1 MFERSSS
8 MLTEMPSDSEEMLA
22 FNGVDGATGSYLVP
36 QMTPHQ
42 LLAYTRDERPDKE
55 HLSDL
60 RLRFRRFSQKK
71 RGVKEGVDP
80 ERLDSAGWGIIFA
93 YSDQDNLQAIKEALG
108 KLLDRR
114 REQAGTLFKEFS
126 GAAAFRPGE
135 TKTGFLARHGVGPGP
150 ADPEKVP
157 YYLLIV
163 GDPEAIPYTFQY
175 QLDVQYAV
183 GRIYFD
189 TLEEYA
195 VYASSLVGMETGQT
209 DRPPQAVFFGVQNQ
223 EDRSTSLC
231 AKQLVEPLAS
241 KLAAIEGET
250 GWAAR
255 SIVGESATKS
265 ALAELAGGSQ
275 TPALLFTASH
285 GMGFPSG
292 DPRQLPHQGALLCGD
307 WPGPNAW
314 RGPIPEDFY
323 FSASDVSAEAR
334 LSGAMAFFFACYGAG
349 TPQMDDFPHLASRER
364 APIAEKAFVSRL
376 PQRLLSHPNG
386 GMLAVVGHVE
396 RAWGYSF
403 AWEKAGSQ
411 LAVFESALKRL
422 VRGSPVGYAME
433 YFNERYAELSMEL
446 LSELQGVQFGKLID
460 EFALAG
466 MWTANNDAR
475 SYVILGDPAAR
486 LPVKQKERTAD
497 ERSEYSVSIQGRQ
510 ARTREKE
517 LRAVIGAYKNALGVY
532 SPEETP
538 FEWAMVHYLAA
549 NLEIELFVT
558 VGSDADRTAAKED
571 LEKAL
576 QSIIP
581 EDFPQLYQEIQ
592 TKLERILNG

>member
-1 MFERSSS
+1 
-8 MLTEMPSDSEEMLA
+8 MLTGMHSDREELLA
-22 FNGVDGATGSYLVP
+22 FNGVDGATGSYLAP
-36 QMTPHQ
+36 EMTPRQ
-42 LLAYTRDERPDKE
+42 LLAYTRDENPDKD

-60 RLRFRRFSQKK
+60 RLRFRRFTQRK

-93 YSDQDNLQAIKEALG
+93 HADRDRLLALKEALG
-108 KLLDRR
+108 PLLDRR

-126 GAAAFRPGE
+126 GVDALRPGE

-189 TLEEYA
+189 ALEGYA
-195 VYASSLVGMETGQT
+195 RYVSSLVGVETGQT
-209 DRPPQAVFFGVQNQ
+209 DRLPQAVFFGVQNQ
-223 EDRSTSLC
+223 EDRATSLS
-231 AKQLVEPLAS
+231 ATQLVEPLAD
-241 KLAAIEGET
+241 KLAASEGQT
-250 GWAAR
+250 GWEVQ
-255 SIVGESATKS
+255 SIIGENATKS
-265 ALAELAGGSQ
+265 ALAELAGGAQ

-285 GMGFPSG
+285 GMGFPNG
-292 DPRQLPHQGALLCGD
+292 DPRQLAHQGALLCQD

-314 RGPIPEDFY
+314 RGSIPEDFY

-349 TPQMDDFPHLASRER
+349 TPRTDDFPHLASRER
-364 APIAEKAFVSRL
+364 IPLAEKAFVSRL
-376 PQRLLSHPNG
+376 PERLLSHPKG
-386 GMLAVVGHVE
+386 GMLAIVGHVE

-411 LAVFESALKRL
+411 LAVFESALRRL
-422 VRGSPVGYAME
+422 VRGSPIGYAME
-433 YFNERYAELSMEL
+433 HFNERYAELSVEL
-446 LSELQGVQFGKLID
+446 LAELQGVQFGKLID

-486 LPVKQKERTAD
+486 LTVRPNERIVGERAD
-497 ERSEYSVSIQGRQ
+497 VAAPITGRRPG
-510 ARTREKE
+510 AREKE
-517 LRAVIGAYKNALGVY
+517 LRASVGSYKNALGIY
-532 SPEETP
+532 SREETP
-538 FEWAMVHYLAA
+538 FDWAMAHYLAA
-549 NLEIELFVT
+549 NMEIELFAIS
-558 VGSDADRTAAKED
+558 GDEADRIAARED
-571 LEKAL
+571 LEMAL
-576 QSIIP
+576 QSINA
-581 EDFPQLYQEIQ
+581 EEFPQLKRMLQ
-592 TKLERILNG
+592 TRLERILNG